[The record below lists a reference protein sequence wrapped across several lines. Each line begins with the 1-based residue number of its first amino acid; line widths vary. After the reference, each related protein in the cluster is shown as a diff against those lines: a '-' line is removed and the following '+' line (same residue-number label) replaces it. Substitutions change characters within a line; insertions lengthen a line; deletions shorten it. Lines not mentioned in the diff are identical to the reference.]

1 MPRAA
6 SGADLTFA
14 TPLSLAREANVKS
27 KAPLAAYTCYWSFD
41 SNIRTR
47 YMPKRDAN
55 VRIGPLARSRS
66 RSCLYAPCQKRK
78 TAKQSVRQ
86 HNHDRNQE
94 KPDPEIPV
102 LRIKPGK
109 LIARDHINDGA
120 EESAIK
126 PAATAENEHHQ
137 HVGRAL
143 EAQDL
148 ERDRL

>member
-1 MPRAA
+1 MPRVA

-27 KAPLAAYTCYWSFD
+27 KA
-41 SNIRTR
+41 
-47 YMPKRDAN
+47 
-55 VRIGPLARSRS
+55 PLARSRS

-86 HNHDRNQE
+86 HNHHRDQE

-109 LIARDHINDGA
+109 LIARDHVNDGA
-120 EESAIK
+120 EEPAIK

-148 ERDRL
+148 ERNRFG